1 VKEDNWKAVVAVLT
15 ALMEQLPNELLS
27 QAAMKFLP
35 TLHEVCHPR
44 RSALPVLEQ
53 YMLETGG

>member
-1 VKEDNWKAVVAVLT
+1 VKEDNWMAVVAVLT
-15 ALMEQLPNELLS
+15 ALMEQLPNELFS

-44 RSALPVLEQ
+44 ESALSVLER
-53 YMLETGG
+53 YILETGG